1 MSSPPPIQPVSSA
14 QATTRAGVLRDRERP
29 FRLLWIAFL
38 VSGLGWGFTM
48 PLFPVIIVESG
59 IPVKTYGLLQTFAAA
74 ATVLTQVFI
83 GRYSD
88 RLGRRKPLVVGT
100 LLALAPVVLLFPHVK
115 VAIAFGFLL
124 ACHQVAMN
132 AYRAMTAAWISAW
145 ATPSTLGR
153 LHGTFRMAASLG
165 WIAATP
171 LLGFL
176 LDRYGYPSTFGLA
189 AAIYFGTALFVGA
202 AIADGAGQSARP
214 PGTTDA
220 AKLQAPSR
228 PRLPGDVEARLHLR
242 PLLPF
247 FAALST
253 FYVSQVMGQSLNA
266 IYLTQTVGVSRAQF
280 GWLTSMQAWFE
291 VPLMLL
297 LGAMMDRFNPARIV
311 TLGFALTGLR
321 WFAFA
326 TVSDPLWLVPVQ
338 WLHAIGVTVGEV
350 LAVAYI
356 TKRVPQEALGVA
368 VGVKMAVQNAAG
380 LIAPALG
387 GQLVH
392 VTGMEQTLK
401 VAAALS
407 FAAALLMAGE
417 ALFTRRPSAG
427 APPRTARRFRH
438 TPR

>member
-1 MSSPPPIQPVSSA
+1 MSAPPPTHSAPSA
-14 QATTRAGVLRDRERP
+14 QATSRAGVLRHRERP
-29 FRLLWIAFL
+29 FKLLWLAFL
-38 VSGLGWGFTM
+38 ASGMGWGFTM

-59 IPVKTYGLLQTFAAA
+59 ISVKTYGLLQTYAAA
-74 ATVLTQVFI
+74 ATILTQVFI

-88 RLGRRKPLVVGT
+88 RIGRRKPLVVGT
-100 LLALAPVVLLFPHVK
+100 LLALAPIVLLFPHVK
-115 VAIAFGFLL
+115 VAVAFGFLL
-124 ACHQVAMN
+124 AFHHVAMN

-153 LHGTFRMAASLG
+153 LHGTFRISGSLG

-176 LDRYGYPSTFGLA
+176 LDRYGYPFTFGLA
-189 AAIYFGTALFVGA
+189 AAIYFGAALFIGA
-202 AIADGAGQSARP
+202 AVSDDSDQSSPAPRAQGSAAP
-214 PGTTDA
+214 PASSG
-220 AKLQAPSR
+220 
-228 PRLPGDVEARLHLR
+228 PRLPGEAPAHPHLR
-242 PLLPF
+242 RLAPF
-247 FAALST
+247 FAALGT
-253 FYVSQVMGQSLNA
+253 FYLSQVMGQSLNA
-266 IYLTQTVGVSRAQF
+266 IYLTQTLGLSRTQF

-297 LGAMMDRFNPARIV
+297 LGTMMDRFNPARILL
-311 TLGFALTGLR
+311 LGFALTGLR

-326 TVSDPLWLVPVQ
+326 TVTDPLWLGPIQ
-338 WLHAIGVTVGEV
+338 WLHAVGVTVGEV

-392 VTGMEQTLK
+392 MTGMAQTLK

-407 FAAALLMAGE
+407 LVAALLMAGGTLLT
-417 ALFTRRPSAG
+417 ASPPAD
-427 APPRTARRFRH
+427 APPRKAPRFRH
-438 TPR
+438 RPR